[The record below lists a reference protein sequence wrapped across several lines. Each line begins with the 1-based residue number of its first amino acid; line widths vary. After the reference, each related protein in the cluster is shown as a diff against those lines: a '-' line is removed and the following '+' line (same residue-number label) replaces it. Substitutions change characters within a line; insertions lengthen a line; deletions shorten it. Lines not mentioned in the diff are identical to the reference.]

1 MLFSNY
7 FFYSDVSNFGAVL
20 QTLFKNQLPP
30 SNLSSRNQINLC
42 NLKSYSQKELDLNY
56 SYFFFEIFLKYI
68 QQKSNKQL
76 FCFFKKESIQSNILL
91 SDLITY
97 LVDRFKKFQTKIG
110 KGFFLAEFF
119 ESLFWLFIIKDAV
132 FFTNWLK
139 KTMERIF
146 FKQHKQFLYFITVC
160 LSRYFSYFEQ
170 IFNVKGLLISV
181 KGKIS
186 LTGAAKKK
194 KYLFRVGSYSL
205 TKKYLKSSFSSSFV
219 WTPQG
224 VLGIQLF
231 LFFN

>member
-1 MLFSNY
+1 MYCLLKRLEPKQLFSLFNLKIVNHFFCYIPFFIFNKMLFSNY

-30 SNLSSRNQINLC
+30 SNLSSRNQISLC

-119 ESLFWLFIIKDAV
+119 ESLF
-132 FFTNWLK
+132 
-139 KTMERIF
+139 
-146 FKQHKQFLYFITVC
+146 
-160 LSRYFSYFEQ
+160 
-170 IFNVKGLLISV
+170 
-181 KGKIS
+181 
-186 LTGAAKKK
+186 
-194 KYLFRVGSYSL
+194 
-205 TKKYLKSSFSSSFV
+205 
-219 WTPQG
+219 
-224 VLGIQLF
+224 
-231 LFFN
+231 